1 MYLKKFTL
9 NQNSNFLTIIFV
21 LKLNITKNKLFRK
34 TQKPLLERL
43 NEYKSFEVSKNCIR
57 LVKAHIYLIS

>member
-21 LKLNITKNKLFRK
+21 LKLNIAKYKQFL
-34 TQKPLLERL
+34 KPFLESII
-43 NEYKSFEVSKNCIR
+43 EYKSFEVSKNGIR